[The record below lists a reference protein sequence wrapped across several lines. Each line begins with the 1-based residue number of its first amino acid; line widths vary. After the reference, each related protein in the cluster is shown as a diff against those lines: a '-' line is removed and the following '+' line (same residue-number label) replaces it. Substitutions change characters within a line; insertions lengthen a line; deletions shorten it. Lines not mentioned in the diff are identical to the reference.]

1 MLSKSL
7 AQKIVDKMMDIIPYN
22 VNIMDNKGVII
33 ASGDKDR
40 IDTLHLGAQEALN
53 GTTATEVYKEKDG
66 VKPGVN
72 IPIRFNNRNIGVIG
86 LTGNPKIVRPFGELV
101 RVTAE
106 LLIQQEY
113 SIEKYIIKNKLKEEY
128 LYEWLHRKEVY
139 DNEFINR
146 GLELNINIEDE
157 GYILII
163 DYKKEYAKE
172 YTKELKKILEVYFN
186 KRLEIVALNA
196 SRSCIILHKNI
207 EKVTSFIE
215 HLLNKEEDKL
225 NIVVILRKTEILS
238 KVFYKGISTINVAT
252 ALNLKKK
259 VIRDSE
265 AIFYAEIEKVVK
277 NKDVKEIL
285 EKIKNGGEE
294 LLDTFKIFV
303 EENFEKGKTASIMH
317 IHRNTLSYRLSK
329 IEELT
334 GLSFDNSIDTF
345 RLISAYI
352 YYKIYTN

>member
-1 MLSKSL
+1 
-7 AQKIVDKMMDIIPYN
+7 MMDIIPYN
-22 VNIMDNKGVII
+22 VNVMDNKGIII

-40 IDTLHLGAQEALN
+40 IDTLHLGAQGALD
-53 GTTATEVYKEKDG
+53 GTTATEVYKEKAG

-72 IPIRFNNRNIGVIG
+72 IPIRFNHRNIGVIG
-86 LTGNPKIVRPFGELV
+86 ITGNPKIVRPFGELV

-157 GYILII
+157 GYIVII

-172 YTKELKKILEVYFN
+172 LKKTIELYF
-186 KRLEIVALNA
+186 KKELEIVALNA
-196 SRSCIILHKNI
+196 SRSCIILNKSI
-207 EKVTSFIE
+207 EKINNFIE
-215 HLLNKEEDKL
+215 ELLNKGEDKL
-225 NIVVILRKTEILS
+225 NVIVILRRTEILS

-252 ALNLKKK
+252 ALNIKKK

-265 AIFYAEIEKVVK
+265 AIFYAEIEKMVK
-277 NKDVKEIL
+277 NKDVKEVL
-285 EKIKNGGEE
+285 EKIKIGGEE
-294 LLDTFKIFV
+294 LLDTFKVFV
-303 EENFEKGKTASIMH
+303 EENFEKGKTSNIMH

-345 RLISAYI
+345 RLISVYI
-352 YYKIYTN
+352 YYKIYAN